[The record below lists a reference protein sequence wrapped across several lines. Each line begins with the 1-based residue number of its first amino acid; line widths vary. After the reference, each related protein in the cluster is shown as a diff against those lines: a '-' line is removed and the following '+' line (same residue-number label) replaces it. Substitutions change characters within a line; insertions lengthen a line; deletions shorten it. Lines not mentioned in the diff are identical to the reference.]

1 MATQEF
7 RIESE
12 SPVNGELM
20 FWGIVGHEGLSRPA
34 AYELSVLSKAND
46 LDARDVLGH
55 AFDVVVEF
63 LDPGGNTHERH
74 CQGHAVRFARLGA
87 VGRYFEYRITLR
99 SWFWLLTK
107 RTNARIHQGKS
118 VLEVMD
124 ATFEDSAIKR
134 FKKTKPS
141 GVVGEHKPRTYCVQF
156 EESDY
161 DFVSRLLEDEGIY
174 YWFDAHDAPGTMLLA
189 DGAGTAH
196 DKLPVVH
203 ELPMATGGGEER
215 FDEILRWCDAQSLGS
230 GRYASRD
237 SDFKKIR
244 TVLKSDADAS
254 GEHELSDLEVFEFPG
269 GYFENGALNLKL
281 GARIDQMVSERRQH
295 WALTAWPDVAVGR
308 CFDFSGDPDGTRDGA
323 YLIAGCTMVLMH
335 PGYEGMDAEP
345 REEAAGRLLM
355 ALLADDAV
363 NAQVLDALGRLVA
376 EEPLLHTGR
385 RGAGLFL
392 LTALPAETT
401 FKPPRLTPR
410 VRMPGPQSAIVV
422 GAQGKEHDVDAFGRV
437 KVHFHW
443 DRYDESNE
451 KSTCW
456 IRVSQPWAG
465 KGWGGYFAPR
475 IGQEVVV
482 DFLNGDPDR
491 PLIMGRVYNDDQ
503 PIPYPSATQSGFKT
517 RSTPGGGPSNYNEIM
532 FEDKKG
538 AELVNI
544 HAERNMSTSV
554 EVDDSVSVGRD
565 QSETVD
571 RDRTSKVGR
580 NETTVVVEKQE
591 NTVGQRQ
598 VNTIGGGGQLTQ
610 VAGFQENIYHAG
622 QKTSV
627 KGMQGLIV
635 TANQDVAIG
644 GFQKTAIGANMDVG
658 IAGFH
663 TVSVGSDTAFITNGN
678 TKIQSGGDHN
688 DVTNGKHAIMAN
700 EVKIVSNSNVTTMA
714 VANIDATS
722 VGSNTTVLGAN
733 SSGYIGTNSEAN
745 IGIARSTFMGMSM
758 ENALAMSISNFAGI
772 QMENVLAVKL
782 ANSAGPNLTTEA
794 LWVDISPMKILQAGA
809 PSAAAAAAASQAGA
823 IVAAAM
829 GVGAVIRG
837 AFDVAATIK
846 QYVDAAKALED
857 AAKEAK
863 AQGLTDL
870 SGRLNRMATTARL
883 RAVEGGAAAV
893 NPGALAVVVAGE
905 SVNSDVGMAKTVWDT
920 VTGAEEAG
928 PASAGLDGPAKPGVP
943 PMPDLPAMP
952 EMPKPYQPPGGQ

>member
-7 RIESE
+7 RIESD
-12 SPVNGELM
+12 SPVNSELM

-46 LDARDVLGH
+46 LDAADVLGH

-63 LDPGGNTHERH
+63 LDADGNMHERH

-107 RTNARIHQGKS
+107 RINARIHQDKS
-118 VLEVMD
+118 VLDVMD

-161 DFVSRLLEDEGIY
+161 AFVSRLLEDEGIY

-189 DGAGTAH
+189 DGAGNAH
-196 DKLPVVH
+196 DKLPVVG

-215 FDEILRWCDAQSLGS
+215 FDEILRWCDARSFTS

-345 REEAAGRLLM
+345 RDGAAGRLLT

-363 NAQVLDALGRLVA
+363 NAQVLDAVGRLVA

-392 LTALPAETT
+392 LTALPADTT

-410 VRMPGPQSAIVV
+410 VRMPGPQSALVV
-422 GAQGKEHDVDAFGRV
+422 GAAGKEHDVDPFGRV

-443 DRYDESNE
+443 DRYDKSDE

-554 EVDDSVSVGRD
+554 EADDSTSVGHD
-565 QSETVD
+565 QSLMVHN
-571 RDRTSKVGR
+571 DRTSTVEG
-580 NETTVVVEKQE
+580 NEKTLVVKDQTNEVKKNQTNTVRLTQTNYIDLGQVNFIGSAGQATTVQGDVTWTTPLNYVLTASTSTTVNTAKFTLNAGHVELNATAANSFKIASTGAITIAGQAGRTDS
-591 NTVGQRQ
+591 TVGDHKITATGSLQSFAPKVLQGAATSMDVVAGTSLFMSGLADTTVTGMKVNVTSLGPQKDATLGMFSKTILGMESKNNIGMVSQGVLGLKSESIAGLGLKQLMLKVDDAVLHTLKAGAGSGGAGAMLALVKGINVIAPLLQIALGVKDLNSGVSRASDAYENAAKKLAEAAKEMQALNPDLAGKLTRLSSRAQQRASEEHTKEM
-598 VNTIGGGGQLTQ
+598 VGTG
-610 VAGFQENIYHAG
+610 VAIAGAALGVAATGVAAAGVVDAAVTPIADAAMKGFQE
-622 QKTSV
+622 
-627 KGMQGLIV
+627 
-635 TANQDVAIG
+635 
-644 GFQKTAIGANMDVG
+644 
-658 IAGFH
+658 
-663 TVSVGSDTAFITNGN
+663 
-678 TKIQSGGDHN
+678 
-688 DVTNGKHAIMAN
+688 
-700 EVKIVSNSNVTTMA
+700 
-714 VANIDATS
+714 
-722 VGSNTTVLGAN
+722 
-733 SSGYIGTNSEAN
+733 
-745 IGIARSTFMGMSM
+745 
-758 ENALAMSISNFAGI
+758 
-772 QMENVLAVKL
+772 
-782 ANSAGPNLTTEA
+782 
-794 LWVDISPMKILQAGA
+794 
-809 PSAAAAAAASQAGA
+809 
-823 IVAAAM
+823 
-829 GVGAVIRG
+829 
-837 AFDVAATIK
+837 
-846 QYVDAAKALED
+846 
-857 AAKEAK
+857 
-863 AQGLTDL
+863 
-870 SGRLNRMATTARL
+870 
-883 RAVEGGAAAV
+883 GAAE
-893 NPGALAVVVAGE
+893 GIDLL
-905 SVNSDVGMAKTVWDT
+905 SK
-920 VTGAEEAG
+920 
-928 PASAGLDGPAKPGVP
+928 GLP
-943 PMPDLPAMP
+943 PV
-952 EMPKPYQPPGGQ
+952 

>member
-7 RIESE
+7 RIQSD
-12 SPVNGELM
+12 SPINDELM

-46 LDARDVLGH
+46 LDASDVLGH

-63 LDPGGNTHERH
+63 VDPGGNLHERH
-74 CQGHAVRFARLGA
+74 CQGHAVRFARMGA

-107 RTNARIHQGKS
+107 RINARIHQDRS

-161 DFVSRLLEDEGIY
+161 AFVSRLLEDEGIY

-189 DGAGTAH
+189 DGAGDAH
-196 DKLPVVH
+196 DKLPVVA

-215 FDEILRWCDAQSLGS
+215 FDEILRWCDARSLTS

-254 GEHELSDLEVFEFPG
+254 GEHEMSDLEVFEFPG

-335 PGYEGMDAEP
+335 PGYEGMDMEP
-345 REEAAGRLLM
+345 REGAAGRLLA

-363 NAQVLDALGRLVA
+363 NAQVLDPLARLIA

-392 LTALPAETT
+392 LTALPASTT

-422 GAQGKEHDVDAFGRV
+422 GAAGKEHDVDPFGRI

-443 DRYDESNE
+443 DRYDQSDE

-491 PLIMGRVYNDDQ
+491 PLVMGRVYDDDQ

-517 RSTPGGGPSNYNEIM
+517 RSTPGGGPSNYNELM

-538 AELVNI
+538 AELVSI

-554 EVDDSVSVGRD
+554 EVDDSLSVGQDQVEGVGRD
-565 QSETVD
+565 HT
-571 RDRTSKVGR
+571 TTVGR
-580 NETTVVVEKQE
+580 NEKNTVAEKQE
-591 NTVGQRQ
+591 NTVGIRQ
-598 VNTIGGGGQLTQ
+598 INSIGSGGQLTQ
-610 VAGFQENIYHAG
+610 VGGFQENVFHAS

-627 KGMQGLIV
+627 VGDQTLVV
-635 TANQDVAIG
+635 TAKQSVAVG
-644 GFQKTAIGANMDVG
+644 GEQKTAVGGEQKISVTGAQTTTVG
-658 IAGFH
+658 GNLTI
-663 TVSVGSDTAFITNGN
+663 NGMAN
-678 TKIQSGGDHN
+678 TKIQTTGERN
-688 DVTNGKHAIMAN
+688 DITTAKHAIMSNQIKMVAN
-700 EVKIVSNSNVTTMA
+700 ATIEMMA
-714 VANIDATS
+714 VGNINATS
-722 VGSNTTVLGAN
+722 IGSNTTVLGSN
-733 SSGYIGTNSEAN
+733 SSGYIGVNSEAN
-745 IGIARSTFMGMSM
+745 LGIARSTFMGLSM
-758 ENALAMSISNFAGI
+758 NNALAVDISNFVGAQI
-772 QMENVLAVKL
+772 ENTAAIRLSNV
-782 ANSAGPNLTTEA
+782 
-794 LWVDISPMKILQAGA
+794 
-809 PSAAAAAAASQAGA
+809 AAAYISQAGVDFDMTTMKTITGGA
-823 IVAAAM
+823 GGGAGAAPSSVTGVLAGVAV
-829 GVGAVIRG
+829 GVVGA
-837 AFDVAATIK
+837 AFGVYDVNQTLNQYEQAEKDLDQAAIE
-846 QYVDAAKALED
+846 AARM
-857 AAKEAK
+857 
-863 AQGLTDL
+863 GLSNL
-870 SGRLNRMATTARL
+870 AGRLDRMARL
-883 RAVEGGAAAV
+883 VNRRRREGT
-893 NPGALAVVVAGE
+893 ALAVGGPIWLLGE
-905 SVNSDVGMAKTVWDT
+905 I
-920 VTGAEEAG
+920 GAEATGGTYASSASKTLGEESQDSAG
-928 PASAGLDGPAKPGVP
+928 RGRPASATAPEAPTV
-943 PMPDLPAMP
+943 PAMP
-952 EMPKPYQPPGGQ
+952 QMPPPYRPPGQH